1 MGAFLHINY
10 WEDSPH
16 LAHCGADHHCP
27 PPACSGRVGL
37 WGKCPPRAPN
47 RFVSSGLLWP
57 RRTSATPCPGRLV
70 SSRARHKCGACTPS
84 SGEPSSPPS
93 GQGGRASRP
102 SLTWGMTATRR
113 DRETSRDEF
122 IFYSK
127 RLMRLL
133 IEHALSF
140 LPFQV

>member
-1 MGAFLHINY
+1 M
-10 WEDSPH
+10 
-16 LAHCGADHHCP
+16 
-27 PPACSGRVGL
+27 
-37 WGKCPPRAPN
+37 
-47 RFVSSGLLWP
+47 
-57 RRTSATPCPGRLV
+57 
-70 SSRARHKCGACTPS
+70 SSRAHHKCGACTPS

-102 SLTWGMTATRR
+102 SLTWGMTATHR